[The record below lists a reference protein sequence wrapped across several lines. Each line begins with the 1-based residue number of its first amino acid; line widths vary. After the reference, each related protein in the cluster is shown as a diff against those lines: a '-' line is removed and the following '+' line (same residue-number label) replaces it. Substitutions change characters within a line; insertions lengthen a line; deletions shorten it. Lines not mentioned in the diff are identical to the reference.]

1 MIKLEE
7 EHGDMTGPAR
17 HSSSCLTSCTRLYFL
32 SSPPP
37 PMFLINKQIGRMPV
51 TEAPVTGAVPV
62 TCYQLWTN
70 KSSKGAIED
79 YSNILYETFFYVLN
93 TELVVVQ
100 HLTSLTLSV
109 ATKRLWTNMWRTTF
123 SLPQNTNYFMFM
135 LTHKCL
141 AYMCFFQCQSQQ
153 LQD

>member
-1 MIKLEE
+1 
-7 EHGDMTGPAR
+7 MTGPAR
-17 HSSSCLTSCTRLYFL
+17 YSSSCLTSCTRLYFL

-37 PMFLINKQIGRMPV
+37 MFLINKHIGRMPV
-51 TEAPVTGAVPV
+51 TGAALTGAVPQ

-70 KSSKGAIED
+70 KSSKGPIED

-100 HLTSLTLSV
+100 LRNIWPPWLSV
-109 ATKRLWTNMWRTTF
+109 ASKRLWTNVWRTTF
-123 SLPQNTNYFMFM
+123 SSPQNTNNVMFM
-135 LTHKCL
+135 LTHKCI
-141 AYMCFFQCQSQQ
+141 AYMCFFHCQSQQ